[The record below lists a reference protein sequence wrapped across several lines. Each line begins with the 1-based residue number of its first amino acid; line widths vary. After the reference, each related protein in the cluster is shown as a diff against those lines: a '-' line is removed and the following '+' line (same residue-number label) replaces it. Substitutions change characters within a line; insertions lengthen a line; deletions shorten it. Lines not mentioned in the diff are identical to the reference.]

1 MRFEFINSQKKAY
14 PVRVMCR
21 TLEVSSSGFFAWL
34 KGRGTHKNAE
44 RERLKTLVLNI
55 QKQHR
60 SSCGSR
66 RMAQKLSQAGI
77 LAGRFRAGRL
87 MKEAGALFVPAR
99 KFRVTTDS
107 RHNLPVSP
115 NLLEQNFHV
124 EAPNQV
130 WVSDITY
137 LWSGEGW
144 SYMATIIDLFNR
156 EVVGMAIK
164 DRMDRSLIIEALKAA
179 VWSKKPATGLIFHSD
194 RGSQYCSD
202 EFRSL
207 LAFYGMKSSMS
218 RKGNCWDNAVAES
231 FFASLKKERTLR
243 TTYRT
248 RQELY
253 SDVFEYVNMFYNCNR
268 GHSYLAYKA
277 PIEFASVNKARMAA

>member
-1 MRFEFINSQKKAY
+1 MPNYAMVLSDSLYALYHGFRHGQGSECHQTEQLLNLLQVPVLTNVNQLKRLDIDNKALVSQLTSAGKIGQ
-14 PVRVMCR
+14 
-21 TLEVSSSGFFAWL
+21 TLEELSEQTFF
-34 KGRGTHKNAE
+34 K
-44 RERLKTLVLNI
+44 I
-55 QKQHR
+55 I
-60 SSCGSR
+60 
-66 RMAQKLSQAGI
+66 LSED
-77 LAGRFRAGRL
+77 
-87 MKEAGALFVPAR
+87 K
-99 KFRVTTDS
+99 
-107 RHNLPVSP
+107 
-115 NLLEQNFHV
+115 V

-144 SYMATIIDLFNR
+144 SYMAKIIDLFNR

-179 VWSKKPATGLIFHSD
+179 VWSKKPAAGLIFHSD

-207 LAFYGMKSSMS
+207 LAFYSMKSSMS

-243 TTYRT
+243 TYRT